1 MHSRQTQADALG
13 LSSKEPRPTPVA
25 HNQQPSSQPMPGNL
39 PFDHQYSVSVFA
51 PARLHMGFIDLGG
64 TLGRQFGSIG
74 VGVNEIATRLSIS
87 SADELEVAGPSS
99 ERAAKAA
106 RKIADKLRMDCRL
119 FIRIHE
125 AIPEHVG
132 LGSGTQLALAVG
144 MGMAHFHRLDLGVRD
159 IASAIERGG
168 RSGIGIA
175 VFEQGGLVVDGGR
188 GVGTVTPPLLS
199 RMEIPPAWRFILVF
213 DRRGQG
219 LHGKQEVE
227 AFKTLP
233 IFPVAE
239 TARLCHLLMM
249 QALPALAEG
258 DLNGFGAVI
267 TDLQNSVGD
276 HFAPAQGGRFASPE
290 VGLAMAWLQRQ
301 GAVGIGQTSWG
312 PTGFCMVENPSRA
325 AQLSS
330 EASQRFGGLD
340 FQVASARNLGAEIL
354 PENASPTVD
363 VLRA

>member
-1 MHSRQTQADALG
+1 MAGD
-13 LSSKEPRPTPVA
+13 
-25 HNQQPSSQPMPGNL
+25 L

-87 SADELEVAGPSS
+87 GADELNATGPSC
-99 ERAAKAA
+99 ERAVKYA
-106 RKIADKLRMDCRL
+106 RKIAEKLGVDCSL
-119 FIRIHE
+119 SIRIHE
-125 AIPEHVG
+125 AIPEHIG

-144 MGMAHFHRLDLGVRD
+144 MGMARYRGLELEVRD
-159 IASAIERGG
+159 IAKLIQRGG

-188 GVGTVTPPLLS
+188 GAGTATPPLLS

-233 IFPVAE
+233 PFPVAE

-258 DLNGFGAVI
+258 DIKGFGAVI
-267 TDLQNSVGD
+267 TELQNAVGD
-276 HFAPAQGGRFASPE
+276 HFAPAQGGRFTSLE
-290 VGLAMAWLQRQ
+290 VGLALDWLQQQ
-301 GAVGIGQTSWG
+301 GAVGLGQTSWG
-312 PTGFCMVENPSRA
+312 PTGFCMVENPEHA
-325 AQLSS
+325 LLLSS
-330 EASQRFGGLD
+330 LAGQRFDGLNYL
-340 FQVASARNLGAEIL
+340 VTSARNQGAEIL
-354 PENASPTVD
+354 PGTLFPPVD
-363 VLRA
+363 VLRT

>member
-1 MHSRQTQADALG
+1 
-13 LSSKEPRPTPVA
+13 
-25 HNQQPSSQPMPGNL
+25 MPGI

-74 VGVNEIATRLSIS
+74 VGINEIATRLSIS
-87 SADELEVAGPSS
+87 ASDRLEVHGLCS
-99 ERAAKAA
+99 ERAVKVAT
-106 RKIADKLRMDCRL
+106 KIAATLGMDIRVCV
-119 FIRIHE
+119 RIHE
-125 AIPEHVG
+125 AVPEHIG

-144 MGMAHFHRLDLGVRD
+144 MGMAHFHGLDLGVRD
-159 IASAIERGG
+159 IAKAIERGG

-188 GVGTVTPPLLS
+188 GVATATPPLLS
-199 RMEIPPAWRFILVF
+199 RMEIPQDWRFILGF

-233 IFPVAE
+233 LFPVVE
-239 TARLCHLLMM
+239 TARLCHLLLM

-258 DLNGFGAVI
+258 DINGFGAVI

-276 HFAPAQGGRFASPE
+276 HFAPVQGGRFTSPE
-290 VGLAMAWLQRQ
+290 VGMAMAWLQQ
-301 GAVGIGQTSWG
+301 NGAVGVGQTSWG
-312 PTGFCMVENPSRA
+312 PTGFCMVATPERA
-325 AQLSS
+325 TELSAQARL
-330 EASQRFGGLD
+330 RFDGLD
-340 FQVASARNLGAEIL
+340 FLVASARNRGAEIL
-354 PENASPTVD
+354 PEDRSSTGD
-363 VLRA
+363 DLRA

>member
-1 MHSRQTQADALG
+1 MAGD
-13 LSSKEPRPTPVA
+13 
-25 HNQQPSSQPMPGNL
+25 L

-87 SADELEVAGPSS
+87 GADELNATGPSC
-99 ERAAKAA
+99 ERAVKYA
-106 RKIADKLRMDCRL
+106 RKIAEKLGVDCSL
-119 FIRIHE
+119 SIRIHE
-125 AIPEHVG
+125 AIPEHIG

-144 MGMAHFHRLDLGVRD
+144 MGMARYRGLELGVRD
-159 IASAIERGG
+159 IAKLIQRGG

-188 GVGTVTPPLLS
+188 GAGTATPPLLS

-233 IFPVAE
+233 PFPVAE

-258 DLNGFGAVI
+258 DIKGFGEVI
-267 TDLQNSVGD
+267 TELQNAVGD
-276 HFAPAQGGRFASPE
+276 HFAPAQGGRFTSPV
-290 VGLAMAWLQRQ
+290 VGMALDWLQQQ
-301 GAVGIGQTSWG
+301 GAVGLGQTSWG
-312 PTGFCMVENPSRA
+312 PTGFCMVENPEQALS
-325 AQLSS
+325 LSS
-330 EASQRFGGLD
+330 LVGQRFDGLD
-340 FQVASARNLGAEIL
+340 FLVATARNQGAEIL
-354 PENASPTVD
+354 PGTLFPPVD
-363 VLRA
+363 VLRT

>member
-1 MHSRQTQADALG
+1 MAGD
-13 LSSKEPRPTPVA
+13 
-25 HNQQPSSQPMPGNL
+25 L

-87 SADELEVAGPSS
+87 GADELNATGPSC
-99 ERAAKAA
+99 ERAVKYA
-106 RKIADKLRMDCRL
+106 RKIAEKLGVDCSL
-119 FIRIHE
+119 SIRIHE
-125 AIPEHVG
+125 AIPEHIG

-144 MGMAHFHRLDLGVRD
+144 MGMARYRGLELGVRD
-159 IASAIERGG
+159 IAKLIQRGG

-188 GVGTVTPPLLS
+188 GAGTATPPLLS

-233 IFPVAE
+233 PFPVAE

-258 DLNGFGAVI
+258 DIKGFGAVI
-267 TDLQNSVGD
+267 TELQNAVGD
-276 HFAPAQGGRFASPE
+276 HFAPAQGGRFTSPV
-290 VGLAMAWLQRQ
+290 VGMALDWLQQQ
-301 GAVGIGQTSWG
+301 GAVGLGQTSWG
-312 PTGFCMVENPSRA
+312 PTGFCMVENPEQALS
-325 AQLSS
+325 LSS
-330 EASQRFGGLD
+330 LVGQRFDGLD
-340 FQVASARNLGAEIL
+340 FLVATARNQGAEIL
-354 PENASPTVD
+354 PGTLFPPVD
-363 VLRA
+363 VLRT

>member
-1 MHSRQTQADALG
+1 MAGD
-13 LSSKEPRPTPVA
+13 
-25 HNQQPSSQPMPGNL
+25 L

-87 SADELEVAGPSS
+87 GADELNATGPSC
-99 ERAAKAA
+99 ERAVKYA
-106 RKIADKLRMDCRL
+106 RKIAEKLGVDCSL
-119 FIRIHE
+119 SIRIHE
-125 AIPEHVG
+125 AIPEHIG

-144 MGMAHFHRLDLGVRD
+144 MGMARYRGLELGVRD
-159 IASAIERGG
+159 IAKLIQRGG

-188 GVGTVTPPLLS
+188 GAGTATPPLLS

-227 AFKTLP
+227 AFKTLLP
-233 IFPVAE
+233 FPVAE

-258 DLNGFGAVI
+258 DIKGFGEVI
-267 TDLQNSVGD
+267 TELQNAVGD
-276 HFAPAQGGRFASPE
+276 HFAPAQGGRFTSPV
-290 VGLAMAWLQRQ
+290 VGMALDWLQQQ
-301 GAVGIGQTSWG
+301 GAVGLGQTSWG
-312 PTGFCMVENPSRA
+312 PTGFCMVENPEHA
-325 AQLSS
+325 LLLSS
-330 EASQRFGGLD
+330 LAGQRFDGLD
-340 FQVASARNLGAEIL
+340 FLVATARNQGAEIL
-354 PENASPTVD
+354 PGTLFPPVD
-363 VLRA
+363 VLRT

>member
-1 MHSRQTQADALG
+1 MAGVH
-13 LSSKEPRPTPVA
+13 
-25 HNQQPSSQPMPGNL
+25 
-39 PFDHQYSVSVFA
+39 PFDHQYLVSVFA

-87 SADELEVAGPSS
+87 GADELHVAGPSY
-99 ERAAKAA
+99 ERAAKYA
-106 RKIADKLRMDCRL
+106 RKIAENLDVDCRL
-119 FIRIHE
+119 SIRIHE
-125 AIPEHVG
+125 AIPEHIG
-132 LGSGTQLALAVG
+132 LGSGTQLALAIG
-144 MGMAHFHRLDLGVRD
+144 MGMARFHGLALGVRD
-159 IASAIERGG
+159 IAKLIERGG

-188 GVGTVTPPLLS
+188 GAGTATPPLLS

-233 IFPVAE
+233 IFPVEE

-258 DLNGFGAVI
+258 DINGFGAVI
-267 TDLQNSVGD
+267 TELQNAVGD
-276 HFAPAQGGRFASPE
+276 HFAPAQGGRFTSPE
-290 VGLAMAWLQRQ
+290 VGLALAWLHQQ

-312 PTGFCMVENPSRA
+312 PTGFCMVENSELA
-325 AQLSS
+325 VVLSS
-330 EASQRFGGLD
+330 LAGQLFDGLD
-340 FQVASARNLGAEIL
+340 FLVASARNRGAEIL
-354 PENASPTVD
+354 PETLFPTVD

>member
-1 MHSRQTQADALG
+1 MSDIQTI
-13 LSSKEPRPTPVA
+13 
-25 HNQQPSSQPMPGNL
+25 
-39 PFDHQYSVSVFA
+39 DHHYSVSVFA
-51 PARLHMGFIDLGG
+51 TARLHMGFIDLGG

-87 SADELEVAGPSS
+87 GSVDLDVDGPSA
-99 ERAAKAA
+99 ERAIKSA
-106 RKIADKLRMDCRL
+106 RIIAEKLGMDCKL
-119 FIRIHE
+119 SIRIHE

-144 MGMAHFHRLDLGVRD
+144 MGMARFHGLNLGVRD
-159 IASAIERGG
+159 IAKAIERGG

-188 GVGTVTPPLLS
+188 GVATDTPPLLS
-199 RMEIPPAWRFILVF
+199 RMGIPSLWRFILVF

-227 AFKTLP
+227 AFNKLP
-233 IFPVAE
+233 MFPVAE
-239 TARLCHLLMM
+239 TARLCHLLIM

-258 DLNGFGAVI
+258 DIHGFGAVI
-267 TDLQNSVGD
+267 TELQNSVGD
-276 HFAPAQGGRFASPE
+276 HFAPAQGGRFTSPE
-290 VGLAMAWLQRQ
+290 VGAAMVWLQQQ

-312 PTGFCMVENPSRA
+312 PTGFCMVENPEIA
-325 AQLSS
+325 VQLSS
-330 EASQRFGGLD
+330 EAGHRFEGLD
-340 FQVASARNLGAEIL
+340 FLVASARNCGAEIL
-354 PENASPTVD
+354 PETFFPTVD

>member
-1 MHSRQTQADALG
+1 MAGD
-13 LSSKEPRPTPVA
+13 
-25 HNQQPSSQPMPGNL
+25 L

-87 SADELEVAGPSS
+87 GADELNATGPSC
-99 ERAAKAA
+99 ERAVKYA
-106 RKIADKLRMDCRL
+106 RKIAEKLGVDCSL
-119 FIRIHE
+119 SIRIHE
-125 AIPEHVG
+125 AIPEHIG

-144 MGMAHFHRLDLGVRD
+144 MGMARYRGLELGVRD
-159 IASAIERGG
+159 IAKLIQRGG

-188 GVGTVTPPLLS
+188 GAGTATPPLLS

-233 IFPVAE
+233 PFPVAE

-258 DLNGFGAVI
+258 DIKGFGAVI
-267 TDLQNSVGD
+267 TELQNAVGD
-276 HFAPAQGGRFASPE
+276 HFAPAQGGRFTSPV
-290 VGLAMAWLQRQ
+290 VGMALDWLQKQ
-301 GAVGIGQTSWG
+301 GAVGLGQTSWG
-312 PTGFCMVENPSRA
+312 PTGFCMVENPEQALS
-325 AQLSS
+325 LSS
-330 EASQRFGGLD
+330 LVGQRFDGLD
-340 FQVASARNLGAEIL
+340 FLVATARNQGAEIL
-354 PENASPTVD
+354 PGTLFPPVD
-363 VLRA
+363 VLRT

>member
-1 MHSRQTQADALG
+1 MAGD
-13 LSSKEPRPTPVA
+13 
-25 HNQQPSSQPMPGNL
+25 L

-87 SADELEVAGPSS
+87 GADELNATGPSC
-99 ERAAKAA
+99 ERAVKYA
-106 RKIADKLRMDCRL
+106 RKIAEKLGVDCSL
-119 FIRIHE
+119 SIRIHE
-125 AIPEHVG
+125 AIPEHIG

-144 MGMAHFHRLDLGVRD
+144 MGMARYRGLELGVRD
-159 IASAIERGG
+159 IAKLIQRGG

-188 GVGTVTPPLLS
+188 GAGTATPPLLS

-233 IFPVAE
+233 PFPVAE

-258 DLNGFGAVI
+258 DIKGFGEVI
-267 TDLQNSVGD
+267 TELQNAVGD
-276 HFAPAQGGRFASPE
+276 HFAPAQGGRFTSPV
-290 VGLAMAWLQRQ
+290 VGMALDWLQQQ
-301 GAVGIGQTSWG
+301 GAVGLGQTSWG
-312 PTGFCMVENPSRA
+312 PTGFCMVENPEHA
-325 AQLSS
+325 LLLSS
-330 EASQRFGGLD
+330 LAGQRFDGLD
-340 FQVASARNLGAEIL
+340 FLVATARNQGAEIL
-354 PENASPTVD
+354 PGTLFPPVD
-363 VLRA
+363 VLRT